1 MNSSQWFRRAA
12 LLIALAI
19 PSAALTVVRA
29 QQPQGAGQTPAAPAG
44 PLAPAV
50 YKNIQVLTDVPADQ
64 LDLTMRFVSAAVGMP
79 CLQCH
84 VQDATT
90 GEWAYDKDDK
100 RSKQTARDMMKMVYA
115 IRAGGVAR
123 TANCATCHNGKN
135 RPPGLPLAEMMSP
148 DQITAANAAAA
159 ARQGGPAGPPAGGA
173 PGAAPGQRPA
183 QPPPG
188 PPVDEVLAKYIAAL
202 GGQANVDKLKSR
214 VMSGT
219 LTMRNGQTASFTIEE
234 KGRKYRE
241 SQTPVTTGAA
251 ATAMSRGFDGAAAWT
266 MAPLPADA
274 TGFVLQQIQRAAE
287 LTLPLTLKE
296 RYPALA
302 PGRVTRV
309 DGVDMNVLAS
319 NVNGVNDQFFFDTTS
334 GLLVRHTTTTR
345 TPMGSLPERVDYS
358 DYKDVT
364 GVKMPFTVK
373 RINWSAYDTL
383 KIVDVK
389 PNAQIDDARFA
400 KPKG

>member
-1 MNSSQWFRRAA
+1 QVMNSSQWFRRAA

-148 DQITAANAAAA
+148 DQITAANAAA
-159 ARQGGPAGPPAGGA
+159 
-173 PGAAPGQRPA
+173 
-183 QPPPG
+183 
-188 PPVDEVLAKYIAAL
+188 
-202 GGQANVDKLKSR
+202 
-214 VMSGT
+214 
-219 LTMRNGQTASFTIEE
+219 
-234 KGRKYRE
+234 
-241 SQTPVTTGAA
+241 
-251 ATAMSRGFDGAAAWT
+251 
-266 MAPLPADA
+266 
-274 TGFVLQQIQRAAE
+274 
-287 LTLPLTLKE
+287 
-296 RYPALA
+296 
-302 PGRVTRV
+302 
-309 DGVDMNVLAS
+309 
-319 NVNGVNDQFFFDTTS
+319 
-334 GLLVRHTTTTR
+334 
-345 TPMGSLPERVDYS
+345 
-358 DYKDVT
+358 
-364 GVKMPFTVK
+364 
-373 RINWSAYDTL
+373 
-383 KIVDVK
+383 
-389 PNAQIDDARFA
+389 
-400 KPKG
+400 